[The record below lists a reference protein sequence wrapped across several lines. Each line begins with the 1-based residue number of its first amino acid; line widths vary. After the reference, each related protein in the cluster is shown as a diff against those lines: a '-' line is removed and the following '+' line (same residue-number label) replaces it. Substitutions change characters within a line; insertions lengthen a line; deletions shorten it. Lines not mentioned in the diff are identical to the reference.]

1 MFGKGVTRVHAWK
14 HKRVTHIKCLT
25 FIGDGSFEVGMSMN
39 TKSICYKVGI
49 SEHRINTPK
58 EK

>member
-1 MFGKGVTRVHAWK
+1 MFEKGVTRVHAWK

-25 FIGDGSFEVGMSMN
+25 FIGDGSFEVNAKG
-39 TKSICYKVGI
+39 ICYKVGI